1 LAVVLLLLAPLKD
14 TRPASAETKYAHA
27 WQLFLRGHLETSQ
40 LEAEQGY
47 RRFQAKDTESAL
59 KFQLLEA
66 EAMLWRGA
74 NQEALSLLSEPPPA
88 TGTPEELVQRLTLEA
103 VAFTHLQQFS
113 AADRTLSQAERICSS
128 STYSTC
134 GTVPRASGILALEQG
149 RLSEAHRSFLESL
162 SFAREHHDRMLE
174 TTVLSY
180 IGVVSLQ
187 NEHYD
192 EAVDWSRSAYQAAV
206 GLGAEDMAQVASG
219 NLGWAYFELGDS
231 EKALQLLLEAEKR
244 AKDLGDLHF
253 QLIWLITTGYVDWSI
268 GELPLAAQSYHQAL
282 DLATQLNSKEDIVT
296 TLVDIA
302 HVSIDLG
309 KLDEATAYVAQA
321 APLVQMSGNRL
332 DALDVMLAQGEIAAS
347 RRQDQQAESI
357 FRAVEQDPQS
367 QTSVRLAAEH
377 ELARLYEVAGN
388 PNAAE
393 RMYKTALTTFESARS
408 QVKEETSQLPF
419 LANATG
425 IYDDYIHFL
434 IQHGRPQE
442 ALAAADQSR
451 ARTLA
456 QNLGVTSAKASFRP
470 ATLDP
475 RSIARKSGATLLFYW
490 LGPRQSYLWA
500 VTPSKVAL
508 FPLPARAVL
517 AARVRGYSRALL
529 DAEDPMESAN
539 ADGRELYRLLV
550 APASRLI
557 RPNTP
562 VMILADGELSQL
574 NFETLLAPGPGPNPG
589 ADHSRDLNP
598 DPNPGHSPPL
608 HYWIDDATLLSAPSL
623 AMLAAAKPVRPAD
636 RSLLLL
642 GNPVSASDDFPTL
655 PLFGFEMTRIARHF
669 DSRHVAA
676 FSGAQAS
683 PAAYL
688 SSNPARYAY
697 IHFVTHAVASSTDP
711 LDSAIILS
719 GSPAGGGS
727 FKLYARDIMQHP
739 IDARL
744 VTISACNGIGT
755 RSYAGEGLVGLS
767 WAFLRAGAHS
777 VIGALWE
784 ASDDSSPRLMDSLY
798 AGLESGQN
806 PAAALRQAKL
816 TLLHAQGRFSK
827 PFYWAPFQI
836 YTGR

>member
-1 LAVVLLLLAPLKD
+1 MLLLFAPLED
-14 TRPASAETKYAHA
+14 TRPISAKAVYDHA
-27 WQLFLRGHLETSQ
+27 WQLFLRGDLERSQ
-40 LEAEQGY
+40 EEAEQGF
-47 RRFQAKDTESAL
+47 RRFQSSQPDYAS
-59 KFQLLEA
+59 KFLLLEA
-66 EAMLWRGA
+66 NAMVWRGMY
-74 NQEALSLLSEPPPA
+74 QDALNTLADRPITSYHGEEVILKLTTE
-88 TGTPEELVQRLTLEA
+88 GTALAR
-103 VAFTHLQQFS
+103 LQQF
-113 AADRTLSQAERICSS
+113 AAAKQRLAEAENLCSGGN
-128 STYSTC
+128 YAEC
-134 GTVPRASGILALEQG
+134 GGVPRARGILAMEHGQLA
-149 RLSEAHRSFLESL
+149 EARDCFLVSL
-162 SFAREHHDRMLE
+162 SFARTRQDRWLE
-174 TTVLSY
+174 NTALLNL
-180 IGVVSLQ
+180 GAVSLQ

-219 NLGWAYFELGDS
+219 NLGWAYFELGDA
-231 EKALQLLLEAEKR
+231 EKSLPLFLEAEKH

-253 QLIWLITTGYVDWSI
+253 QLIWLITTGYVDRSI
-268 GELPLAAQSYHQAL
+268 GELPLAAQSYRQAL
-282 DLATQLNSKEDIVT
+282 DLAEQLNSKEDVVT

-309 KLDEATAYVAQA
+309 NLDEASAYIAQA
-321 APLVQMSGNRL
+321 APLIQASGNRL

-347 RRQDQQAESI
+347 RHQDQQAESI

-529 DAEDPMESAN
+529 DAEDPLESAN
-539 ADGRELYRLLV
+539 ADGRELYNLLV
-550 APASRLI
+550 APAARLI

-574 NFETLLAPGPGPNPG
+574 NFETLLAPGPSPNRS
-589 ADHSRDLNP
+589 ADPSP
-598 DPNPGHSPPL
+598 DPGQGPPL

-623 AMLAAAKPVRPAD
+623 AMLAAAKPARAAE

-642 GNPVSASDDFPTL
+642 GNPVSASDDFPSL
-655 PLFGFEMTRIARHF
+655 PLFAFEMSRIARHF
-669 DSRHVAA
+669 DPGHVAV
-676 FSGAQAS
+676 FSGQQAS

-739 IDARL
+739 IGARL

-827 PFYWAPFQI
+827 PFYWAPFQV